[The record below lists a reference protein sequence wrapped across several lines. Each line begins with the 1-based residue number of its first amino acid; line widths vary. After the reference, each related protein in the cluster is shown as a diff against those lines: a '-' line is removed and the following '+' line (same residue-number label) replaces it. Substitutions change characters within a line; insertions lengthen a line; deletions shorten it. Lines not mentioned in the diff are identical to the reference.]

1 MTVKVL
7 LDTDIGSDVN
17 DAICL
22 AYLLAQPDCD
32 LLGITTVTGEALQR
46 ARLAS
51 VLCKVAGKNIPIFP
65 GQEEPLF
72 VRQRQTSAPQARIL
86 SNWAHDVD
94 FPEAEAVKFLRRV
107 IRDNPGAITLLTT
120 GPLTNIALLFAV
132 EPQIPS
138 LLKEIVIM
146 GGRYASDLPEMASLE
161 WNALCDPYS
170 LAKALASPVKVR
182 AVGLETTSQVQIE
195 SRTVQER
202 FWAPL
207 LRPVLDLSE
216 GRFQEREHITF
227 HGAVAAATIFDDG
240 ICRFESGA
248 IEVELNADQLKGL
261 TRWTPGAQPL
271 GDGLSAGKPQHAIAV
286 EVHVE
291 RFFNHFFSLF

>member
-1 MTVKVL
+1 MTHKVL

-32 LLGITTVTGEALQR
+32 LLGITTVTGEAVLR

-51 VLCKVAGKNIPIFP
+51 VLCKVAEKEVPIYP
-65 GQEEPLF
+65 GQEEPLY

-86 SNWAHDVD
+86 SSWAHDVD
-94 FPEAEAVKFLRRV
+94 FPEDQAVQFLRQT
-107 IRDNPGAITLLTT
+107 IHDHPGAITLLTT

-132 EPQIPS
+132 DPHIPG
-138 LLKEIVIM
+138 LLKQIVFM
-146 GGRYASDLPEMASLE
+146 GGRYATDLPEMASLE
-161 WNALCDPYS
+161 WNALCDPFS
-170 LAKALASPVKVR
+170 LAKVLTSPVPVR

-195 SRTVQER
+195 SRIVQER

-207 LRPVLDLSE
+207 LRPVLDLGE
-216 GRFQEREHITF
+216 GRLQEREMITF
-227 HGAVAAATIFDDG
+227 HDAVAAATIFDDG

-248 IEVELNADQLKGL
+248 IEVELEADQLRGL
-261 TRWTPGAQPL
+261 TRWTPGAQPVGAGE
-271 GDGLSAGKPQHAIAV
+271 GDAQPAHAVAV
-286 EVHVE
+286 DVRAE
-291 RFFNHFFSLF
+291 RFFNHFFGLF